1 MNALSCKQRRQR
13 NSQPILESLDSR
25 IVLSTIHPTIGAEG
39 RAGVAIMQ
47 LQKRHEKLVEL
58 RIERQ
63 EKAIER
69 QELRLARL
77 EARFLA
83 HHPAF
88 VAATTGVQV
97 STSAPVTVSLNN
109 FGTSTVS
116 APTVSSTPT
125 SNSSTLMFSSS
136 GALPSSTGA
145 TATGSTSQP
154 LPSNVSVTLDAV
166 YAAFQQ
172 DASDFPANLPT
183 TNEANLVVIQGD
195 NVGIEVHD
203 GNPSDF
209 YTLVTELQNAGMQ
222 ITSSSATYGVV
233 VGMLP
238 IAELPNVAALPQ
250 TTSMGALMQPV
261 TH

>member
-25 IVLSTIHPTIGAEG
+25 IVLSTIQPTVGAEG
-39 RAGVAIMQ
+39 GAGVAITQ
-47 LQKRHEKLVEL
+47 LEKRHEKLVEQK
-58 RIERQ
+58 IERQ
-63 EKAIER
+63 EKAIDR
-69 QELRLARL
+69 HELRLARL
-77 EARFLA
+77 EARLRA
-83 HHPAF
+83 HHPALAI
-88 VAATTGVQV
+88 VTPGVQV
-97 STSAPVTVSLNN
+97 STSAPVTVSVNN

-116 APTVSSTPT
+116 APTVSSTT
-125 SNSSTLMFSSS
+125 SNPSTVMFSLS
-136 GALPSSTGA
+136 GGLPSSAAA
-145 TATGSTSQP
+145 TASGSTSQP
-154 LPSNVSVTLDAV
+154 LPPNASVTLDAI

-172 DASDFPANLPT
+172 DPSDFPANLPT

-195 NVGIEVHD
+195 NVGIQVHD

-209 YTLVTELQNAGMQ
+209 NTLVTELQNAGMQ
-222 ITSSSATYGVV
+222 ITTSSATYGVV

-250 TTSMGALMQPV
+250 TPSMTALMQPV